1 MMKKVLII
9 GSGIA
14 GMSCAVR
21 CAGHG
26 LHVMLVSPYP
36 SERAQSVMAAGGI
49 NAVTGDHEEGD
60 SIESHVEDTLKGGAM
75 LAGPNAVKGL
85 CEQAGGIIRYLE
97 SIGTVFTVDES
108 GKPQTRAFG
117 GQSHKRTY
125 FCGASTGKQIIS
137 ALVMEARR
145 YEAKGVI
152 TRKLGVN
159 FHSGLIRDGVCYG
172 ALLFNESTKALEPEY
187 ADEVVLA
194 TGGQNSLFGKT
205 TGSILCDGYAAGK
218 LFMQGAV
225 LKNLEFIQY
234 HPTTLETSQKRILI
248 SEAVRGEGGRLF
260 YTEGGN
266 REYFMEDKY
275 GPKGNLMTR
284 DVISREIYATG
295 REVFLD
301 ISFLDKKLIDSRLP
315 EVRDL
320 CRKYRSIDI
329 SKEPIPVSPSVHF
342 FMGGLAVHLNH
353 ETNIKSLYAIGE
365 CASMYHGANRLGG
378 NSLLS
383 AIYSG
388 NIAADDM
395 AGSECSA
402 GVPDFEDYIAHERK
416 ELENLYNTKSIFP
429 VMYMRD
435 MLAETMKN
443 NLGIVRLQKDL
454 EEGIKD
460 VDEYIKTSEHLH
472 YDASVSAYT
481 NYSLMGIMTLARAVL
496 TCAEYRKESRGAHY
510 RSDYQERNDDFS
522 YATLITYDD
531 GAFNT
536 FLDKEKAYEN

>member
-1 MMKKVLII
+1 MKDVLII

-21 CAGHG
+21 CAHHG
-26 LHVMLVSPYP
+26 LRVMLVSPYP

-49 NAVTGDHEEGD
+49 NAFTDGHEEGD
-60 SIESHVEDTLKGGAM
+60 SIESHIGDTLKGGAM
-75 LAGPNAVKGL
+75 LGGRNSVTGL
-85 CEQAGGIIRYLE
+85 CRQAGDIIRYLE
-97 SIGTVFTVDES
+97 SIGTVFTVNEG

-125 FCGASTGKQIIS
+125 YCGSSTGKQIVS

-145 YEAKGVI
+145 FEAKGLI
-152 TRKLGVN
+152 TRMLQMH
-159 FHSGLIRDGVCYG
+159 FHSCLIREGVCYG
-172 ALLFNESTKALEPEY
+172 ALLFNEKTQTLEPFY
-187 ADEVVLA
+187 ADACIVA

-205 TGSILCDGYAAGK
+205 TGSLLCDGYAAGR

-234 HPTTLETSQKRILI
+234 HPTTLETAQKRILI

-260 YTEGGN
+260 YIENGK
-266 REYFMEDKY
+266 RVFFMEEKY

-284 DVISREIYATG
+284 DVVSREIYNTG

-301 ISFLDKKLIDSRLP
+301 ISFLDKKIIDSRLP

-320 CRKYRSIDI
+320 CMKYRNIDI
-329 SKEPIPVSPSVHF
+329 TREAIPVSPSVHF

-353 ETNIKSLYAIGE
+353 ETNIKNLYAVGE

-378 NSLLS
+378 NSLL
-383 AIYSG
+383 AAVYSG
-388 NIAADDM
+388 NVAADDI
-395 AGSECSA
+395 AGRDCREGS
-402 GVPDFEDYIAHERK
+402 PDFSDYTEQERK
-416 ELENLYNTKSIFP
+416 HLSDILKSKSFFP

-435 MLAETMKN
+435 MLADTMKN
-443 NLGIVRLQKDL
+443 NLGIVREEESLK
-454 EEGIKD
+454 EGIKD
-460 VDEYIKTSEHLH
+460 VDDYILTAGRLH

-510 RSDYQERNDDFS
+510 RSDYKESSHDFS
-522 YATLITYDD
+522 HATLISYDD
-531 GAFNT
+531 GAFCVSQ
-536 FLDKEKAYEN
+536 DKENVYEN